1 MSRTARPKQ
10 FLLLTDETSLF
21 QQTLLRLADDDRYS
35 DPIVITNE
43 EYRFLVA
50 EQALEVGI
58 SFAAIV
64 LEPVVRNTGP
74 AIVAGTLVAQDLF
87 GDPLIHI
94 LPSDHQIK
102 VNEEY
107 DRAIA
112 AAVAAAQD
120 NFLVTFGITPT
131 EPATGFGYIKV
142 GASLH
147 SGAYSVEHFVEKP
160 DTETAEAML
169 ESGEFSW
176 NSGMFIFR
184 AETFLS
190 ECRLLAADITSAA
203 ESAALEASRDLDF
216 LRLDEEAFAK
226 APNISID
233 YAVFEKS
240 GKVAVVP
247 ASIDWSDLGSWDAV
261 WKTGQHDERGNVQ
274 RGPVT
279 LGSVSRSMVI
289 SEKHHLVVDGLDDIA
304 VLASEDAVYVG
315 RLSSAQQ
322 VGEMV
327 KRLKADPKTRDLTEI
342 HQTSYRPWGGY
353 SSILKGERFQ
363 VKRLFVASGKRLS
376 LQKHHHRAEHWI
388 VVKGTAEV
396 QIDEKVLLLREN
408 ESIYIPQGSLHRL
421 SNPGKIL
428 LELIEVQTGSYL
440 GEDDIVRIED
450 EFGRC

>member
-1 MSRTARPKQ
+1 
-10 FLLLTDETSLF
+10 L
-21 QQTLLRLADDDRYS
+21 DDRYS

-184 AETFLS
+184 A
-190 ECRLLAADITSAA
+190 
-203 ESAALEASRDLDF
+203 
-216 LRLDEEAFAK
+216 
-226 APNISID
+226 
-233 YAVFEKS
+233 
-240 GKVAVVP
+240 
-247 ASIDWSDLGSWDAV
+247 
-261 WKTGQHDERGNVQ
+261 
-274 RGPVT
+274 
-279 LGSVSRSMVI
+279 
-289 SEKHHLVVDGLDDIA
+289 
-304 VLASEDAVYVG
+304 
-315 RLSSAQQ
+315 
-322 VGEMV
+322 
-327 KRLKADPKTRDLTEI
+327 
-342 HQTSYRPWGGY
+342 
-353 SSILKGERFQ
+353 
-363 VKRLFVASGKRLS
+363 
-376 LQKHHHRAEHWI
+376 
-388 VVKGTAEV
+388 
-396 QIDEKVLLLREN
+396 
-408 ESIYIPQGSLHRL
+408 
-421 SNPGKIL
+421 
-428 LELIEVQTGSYL
+428 
-440 GEDDIVRIED
+440 
-450 EFGRC
+450 